1 MNGTQQPWRTGAD
14 HLLLAVRLTPKAGR
28 DRIEGIAALADGRT
42 ALAVKVRAVP
52 DKGAA
57 NRALTELLAA
67 KLRIPKSAVAV
78 AAGHTA
84 RLKQIRLDGDPAELI
99 GRLKALMAP

>member
-1 MNGTQQPWRTGAD
+1 M
-14 HLLLAVRLTPKAGR
+14 RLTPKAGR
-28 DRIEGIAALADGRT
+28 DSIEGIASLADGRT
-42 ALAVKVRAVP
+42 ALAVKVRAAP

-57 NRALTELLAA
+57 NRALTELLSAR
-67 KLRIPKSAVAV
+67 LRIPKSTITV

-99 GRLKALMAP
+99 GKLEALAAP